1 MPLRAG
7 VLLLSGLACA
17 GALQTHGHEGKIR
30 ALYVTSSFPK
40 DTMPIDVMVEH
51 QLKTL
56 SGPNVELKAVVFD
69 NQPPWVNT
77 SEAFESYDMQHRGLL
92 RLYNGHVSDKIPNIT
107 VRAMDYSDVY
117 DPEYLAP
124 LFDVN
129 FSDGSGARL
138 PQKSLMD
145 MYGIHRER
153 AQMLSNFFAM
163 SSFMK
168 ECMRP
173 EHDDVDLCVYFD
185 PDMLMYENTTG
196 ILELAT
202 ATFEENPG
210 FVVLS
215 PPYGC
220 FSLKAWNRKNR
231 WNGACPSKSA
241 IVSSRHVIAD
251 RKRLMSQLPIAVRS
265 NNIGKNYWEVTM
277 TESMTRQSRGQIL
290 CGQEFFVVHPPS
302 RYQQSPKAAN
312 LTGGRAPMTLREM
325 LAELVPKSRCSGLT
339 PEETCS
345 AEARAAIG
353 THELVRRFEA
363 GRLVANKETLYNQG
377 CGCCADMMPSAERIG
392 AGEAFF
398 QPRGETWESEGLRS
412 EANDASF
419 DWVVK
424 CAP

>member
-241 IVSSRHVIAD
+241 IVSSRHVIAQ
-251 RKRLMSQLPIAVRS
+251 RGRLRASLPLKLQPGD
-265 NNIGKNYWEVTM
+265 IGKQYWEVSM
-277 TESMTRQSRGQIL
+277 TEALGRTGRGQIL
-290 CGQEFFVVHPPS
+290 CAQEFFIVHPPS
-302 RYQQSPKAAN
+302 RYQQNKAGA
-312 LTGGRAPMTLREM
+312 MSLRQLLKEM
-325 LAELVPKSRCSGLT
+325 VPELSRCSESG
-339 PEETCS
+339 TCS
-345 AEARAAIG
+345 PEVEASLG
-353 THELVRRFEA
+353 TRELVRRFEA
-363 GRLVANKETLYNQG
+363 GMMTANNETMYNRG
-377 CGCCADMMPSAERIG
+377 CGCCADMMPSAERIR

-398 QPRGETWESEGLRS
+398 QPQGLS
-412 EANDASF
+412 LAEHWANDAAF

>member
-1 MPLRAG
+1 MRGRRAG
-7 VLLLSGLACA
+7 ALLCGLACA
-17 GALQTHGHEGKIR
+17 GALKTHVKEERKLK

-40 DTMPIDVMVEH
+40 DTMPIDVMVQH
-51 QLKTL
+51 QLRSL
-56 SGPNVELKAVVFD
+56 SGPNVELRAVVFD
-69 NQPPWVNT
+69 NQPPWLEP
-77 SEAFESYDMQHRGLL
+77 SEFKGAYDLQHRGLL
-92 RLYNGHVSDKIPNIT
+92 KLHQGRVDEGLPQVT
-107 VRAMDYSDVY
+107 VKAMDYAGVDE
-117 DPEYLAP
+117 PGYLAP
-124 LFDVN
+124 FFDVN
-129 FSDGSGARL
+129 WHDVNGNRL
-138 PQKSLMD
+138 PQRSLRE
-145 MYGIHRER
+145 MYGTKGER

-241 IVSSRHVIAD
+241 IVSSRHVIAQ
-251 RKRLMSQLPIAVRS
+251 RGRLRASLPLKLQPGD
-265 NNIGKNYWEVTM
+265 IGKQYWEVSM
-277 TESMTRQSRGQIL
+277 TEALGRTGRGQIL
-290 CGQEFFVVHPPS
+290 CAQEFFIVHPPS
-302 RYQQSPKAAN
+302 RYQQNKAGA
-312 LTGGRAPMTLREM
+312 MSLRQLLKEM
-325 LAELVPKSRCSGLT
+325 VPELSRCSESG
-339 PEETCS
+339 TCS
-345 AEARAAIG
+345 PEVEASLG
-353 THELVRRFEA
+353 TRELVRRFEA
-363 GRLVANKETLYNQG
+363 GMMTANNETMYNRG
-377 CGCCADMMPSAERIG
+377 CGCCADMMPSAERIR

-398 QPRGETWESEGLRS
+398 QPQGLS
-412 EANDASF
+412 LAEHWANDAAF

>member
-138 PQKSLMD
+138 PQKSLVD

-241 IVSSRHVIAD
+241 IVSSRHVIAQ
-251 RKRLMSQLPIAVRS
+251 RGRLRASLPLKLQPGD
-265 NNIGKNYWEVTM
+265 IGKQYWEVSM
-277 TESMTRQSRGQIL
+277 TEALGRTGRGQIL
-290 CGQEFFVVHPPS
+290 CAQEFFIVHPPS
-302 RYQQSPKAAN
+302 RYQQNKAGA
-312 LTGGRAPMTLREM
+312 MSLRQLLKEM
-325 LAELVPKSRCSGLT
+325 VPELSRCSESG
-339 PEETCS
+339 TCS
-345 AEARAAIG
+345 PEVEASLG
-353 THELVRRFEA
+353 TRELVRRFEA
-363 GRLVANKETLYNQG
+363 GMMTANNETMYNRG
-377 CGCCADMMPSAERIG
+377 CGCCADMMPSTERVR

-398 QPRGETWESEGLRS
+398 QPRGELEAESFKS
-412 EANDASF
+412 AANDAAF
-419 DWVVK
+419 EWVVR
-424 CAP
+424 CMP

>member
-1 MPLRAG
+1 MRGRRAG
-7 VLLLSGLACA
+7 ALLCGLACA
-17 GALQTHGHEGKIR
+17 GALKTHVKEERKLK

-40 DTMPIDVMVEH
+40 DTMPIDVMVQH
-51 QLKTL
+51 QLRSL
-56 SGPNVELKAVVFD
+56 SGPNVELRAVVFD
-69 NQPPWVNT
+69 NQPPWLEP
-77 SEAFESYDMQHRGLL
+77 SEFKGAYDLQHRGLL
-92 RLYNGHVSDKIPNIT
+92 KLHQGRVDEGLPQVT
-107 VRAMDYSDVY
+107 VKAMDYAGVDE
-117 DPEYLAP
+117 PGYLAP
-124 LFDVN
+124 FFDVN
-129 FSDGSGARL
+129 WHDVNGNRL
-138 PQKSLMD
+138 PQRSLRE
-145 MYGIHRER
+145 MYGTKGER

-163 SSFMK
+163 TSFME

-173 EHDDVDLCVYFD
+173 EHKDVDLCLYFD
-185 PDMLMYENTTG
+185 PDMLMYQNSSN
-196 ILELAT
+196 ILELAAT
-202 ATFEENPG
+202 TFEDDPEY
-210 FVVLS
+210 VILS
-215 PPYGC
+215 PPLGC
-220 FSLKAWNRKNR
+220 FKTKWWQKQAS
-231 WNGACPSKSA
+231 GACPSRVS

-265 NNIGKNYWEVTM
+265 SNIGKNYWEVTM

-363 GRLVANKETLYNQG
+363 GRLVANRETLYNQG
-377 CGCCADMMPSAERIG
+377 CGCCADMMPSAERIR

-398 QPRGETWESEGLRS
+398 QPQGLS
-412 EANDASF
+412 LAEHWANDAAF